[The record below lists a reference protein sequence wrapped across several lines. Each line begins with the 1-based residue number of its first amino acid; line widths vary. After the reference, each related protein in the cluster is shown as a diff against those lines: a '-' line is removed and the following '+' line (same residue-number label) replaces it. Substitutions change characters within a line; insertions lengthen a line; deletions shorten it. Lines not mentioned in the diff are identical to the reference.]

1 MSMGTEPTAS
11 SRPVTPPTRVSDHA
25 APRRAHAGAAARPPA
40 EHRSV
45 HSSLICAAAPALA
58 ISPEHGQLRG
68 DGLDGFYDRGRRVLA
83 SCQLRLS
90 GQEPVPLQGR
100 MVNARQAR
108 FLAAARN
115 PSDNEPDPQI
125 MVERLRSAEGTE
137 RITVR
142 SHAARPLR
150 IPLELRLGTDLA
162 PLGTVAVGASGVA
175 LTPTVHGNGLRWTG
189 QGVHV
194 TVTAYPGPDT
204 AWASAGVLQWD
215 WHLDPGESRCLVLG
229 IKLREP
235 EYESGGRLHRG
246 SPRAEAGPRGT
257 HAIGLSS
264 WEASRAEGDDPR
276 AHRLLRA
283 CLDDL
288 GALLLRDPESP
299 SDLYLAAGMPWRCS
313 LAPAESLRA
322 ARLLLPLGTALAA
335 GTMRTLAR
343 SQHTDRGPDN
353 GKIPGT
359 LRHTSPGAAPSCTG
373 IEATL
378 LLPTVLAE
386 ARRWG
391 LPERD
396 VEGLMTPVES
406 CLRWMLKA
414 ARSGAFLPDPAPDGP
429 YRCEVQAQ
437 AHRAAV
443 LGAELLDTYGR
454 QGGAELRDWAEELRT
469 EFAGAFWC
477 DDPGGG
483 RPLALLSP
491 AGVRDSHLGSATVEL
506 LDTGLSS
513 KGQMA
518 PGLLDQART
527 AQLARLL
534 GGPRMD
540 SGWGLRS
547 LGAGEEGHNPL
558 GHRTGAVRIQ
568 ETAAA
573 VTGLV
578 AAGYEKEGC
587 SLLRGV
593 VDAAERFG
601 YRLPE
606 MYAAEQRTGGSAPLP
621 HPAACRPSAVAAAG
635 AVHLLTALAGVRP
648 DVPAGTVAVRP
659 VESAPLGALRLSGL
673 RVAEEPFALR
683 VSRLGMAVVE
693 EAAEGLHLSS

>member
-1 MSMGTEPTAS
+1 M
-11 SRPVTPPTRVSDHA
+11 
-25 APRRAHAGAAARPPA
+25 
-40 EHRSV
+40 

-68 DGLDGFYDRGRRVLA
+68 EGLDGFYDRGRRVLA

-108 FLAAARN
+108 FLAAART
-115 PSDNEPDPQI
+115 PSDNGPDPQI
-125 MVERLRSAEGTE
+125 MVERLRSADGTE

-142 SHAARPLR
+142 SCATRPLH

-162 PLGTVAVGASGVA
+162 QLGTVAAGASGVA
-175 LTPTVHGNGLRWTG
+175 LTPTVHGNGLRWSD

-194 TVTAYPGPDT
+194 TVTAHPGPDT
-204 AWASAGVLQWD
+204 AWASAGVLQWE
-215 WHLDPGESRCLVLG
+215 WQLDPGESRCLVLG
-229 IKLREP
+229 IKLYEP
-235 EYESGGRLHRG
+235 EHKSGVRLHSGRL
-246 SPRAEAGPRGT
+246 RAEASAKGMHAVGPP
-257 HAIGLSS
+257 L
-264 WEASRAEGDDPR
+264 WEGFRAEGDDPR
-276 AHRLLRA
+276 VHRLLKTS
-283 CLDDL
+283 LDDL
-288 GALLLRDPESP
+288 GALLLRAPESP
-299 SDLYLAAGMPWRCS
+299 SDLFLAAGMPWRCS

-322 ARLLLPLGTALAA
+322 ARMLLPLGTALAA

-343 SQHTDRGPDN
+343 SQHTGRGSDN

-359 LRHTSPGAAPSCTG
+359 LRHAGPGAAPRCTG

-386 ARRWG
+386 ARYWG

-396 VEGLMTPVES
+396 VEGLLSSAES

-414 ARSGAFLPDPAPDGP
+414 SEGGPFLPDPAPHGP

-443 LGAELLDTYGR
+443 LGAELLDACGKE
-454 QGGAELRDWAEELRT
+454 GGAELRDWAAELRT
-469 EFAGAFWC
+469 DFAGVFWC
-477 DDPGGG
+477 DAPGGG

-491 AGVRDSHLGSATVEL
+491 TGARDSHLGSAAVEL
-506 LDTGLSS
+506 LDTGLSP

-518 PGLLDQART
+518 PGMLDPVRT
-527 AQLARLL
+527 EQLGRLL
-534 GGPRMD
+534 NGPQMD

-547 LGAGEEGHNPL
+547 LGDGEDGHNPL

-568 ETAAA
+568 ETATA
-573 VTGLV
+573 VTGLL
-578 AAGYEKEGC
+578 AAGYEREAC

-606 MYAAEQRTGGSAPLP
+606 MYAAEQRTEGSAPLP

-635 AVHLLTALAGVRP
+635 AVQLLTALAGVRP
-648 DVPAGTVAVRP
+648 DAPAGTVAVRP

-673 RVAEEPFALR
+673 RVAEEPFAVR
-683 VSRLGMAVVE
+683 ISRAGMAVVE
-693 EAAEGLHLSS
+693 EAAERLHLSS